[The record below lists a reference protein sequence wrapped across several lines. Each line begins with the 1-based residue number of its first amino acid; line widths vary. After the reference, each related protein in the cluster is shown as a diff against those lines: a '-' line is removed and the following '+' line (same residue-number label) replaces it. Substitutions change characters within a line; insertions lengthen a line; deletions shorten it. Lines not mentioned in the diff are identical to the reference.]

1 MRPCVH
7 HWMSCCVHDL
17 MRAYV
22 WVHTSLDG
30 CVHDWMR
37 AYVCCDVHDKI
48 QTCPS
53 RILTHAHAP
62 TLWHTNPMPMQACSR
77 AQRAETQEDCHL
89 PADVMAWR

>member
-1 MRPCVH
+1 MGAYIIGCV
-7 HWMSCCVHDL
+7 MYAPMVEVH
-17 MRAYV
+17 
-22 WVHTSLDG
+22 G